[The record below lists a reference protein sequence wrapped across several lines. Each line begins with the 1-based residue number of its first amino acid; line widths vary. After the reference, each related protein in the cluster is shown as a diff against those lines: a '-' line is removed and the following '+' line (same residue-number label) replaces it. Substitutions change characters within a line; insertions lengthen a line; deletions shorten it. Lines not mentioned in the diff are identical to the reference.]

1 MFIRTKQRAGR
12 TQFFLCIAEQGG
24 NAGSAKR
31 VEYSVCLGETLGLSA
46 DEWVETLDR
55 SPTFQAV
62 ALKDV
67 LEAAE
72 RYAAENDIAP
82 EKLAGL
88 RQAARGAK
96 RSRRAASSERRWPE
110 DQRAAALSLL
120 GLAPG
125 ASERAIESAFR
136 KAARRCHPDAGGDP
150 EKFRALVGARDL
162 LLGRNTQAGEIS

>member
-1 MFIRTKQRAGR
+1 MFIRTKQRVGR

-24 NAGSAKR
+24 NAGSAKS

-46 DEWVETLDR
+46 DQWVETLDR

-67 LEAAE
+67 LEAVE
-72 RYAAENDIAP
+72 RYAAENGIAP
-82 EKLAGL
+82 KLAGL
-88 RQAARGAK
+88 RQAARAAK
-96 RSRRAASSERRWPE
+96 RNRRVAASERRWPE

-120 GLAPG
+120 GLSPG
-125 ASERAIESAFR
+125 APERAIESAFR

-150 EKFRALVGARDL
+150 EKFRALVGARNL
-162 LLGRNTQAGEIS
+162 LLGRNAQIDEIT